1 MNRALVVIDVQES
14 FRQLPSWDEISS
26 PDIAERL
33 APLVEHARASGHR
46 VVWVL
51 HSEPG
56 SDTPFDPATGH
67 VRLLP
72 GLRPADGEPVI
83 HKTSHNAFTTTNLGQ
98 LLTGWGV
105 LGIDVAGIRTEQC
118 VETTARLGSDLGYDV
133 RFVVDATA
141 THPLRTPDGGATIPA
156 QAVIERTAAAL
167 QGRFAS
173 VVTVA
178 EVLASDQVL
187 AS

>member
-14 FRQLPSWDEISS
+14 FRQLSSWEQVSDPEIT
-26 PDIAERL
+26 DRIVA
-33 APLVEHARASGHR
+33 LVDHARSTGDR

-51 HSEPG
+51 HTDPG
-56 SDTPFDPATGH
+56 SGTPFDPASGH

-72 GLRPADGEPVI
+72 GLEPAAHEPVL

-98 LLTGWGV
+98 LLTQWGV
-105 LGIDVAGIRTEQC
+105 TGVDVAGIRTEQC
-118 VETTARLGSDLGYDV
+118 VETTARLASDLGHDV

-141 THPLRTPDGGATIPA
+141 THPLPTADRSGVIPA
-156 QAVIERTAAAL
+156 AEVIERTAAAL

-178 EVLASDQVL
+178 DVLAS
-187 AS
+187 